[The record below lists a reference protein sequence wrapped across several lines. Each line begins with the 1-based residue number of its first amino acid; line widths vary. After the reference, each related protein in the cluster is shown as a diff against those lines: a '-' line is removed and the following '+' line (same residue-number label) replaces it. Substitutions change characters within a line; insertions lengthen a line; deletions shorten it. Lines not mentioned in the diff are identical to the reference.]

1 MLTKKNTITLK
12 GHSMTVCKGEI
23 WLVNLNPIKKNNEMG
38 KIRPAVVYQS
48 NELNHSDYPTTII
61 FPLSTFLIDDTEP
74 IRMRIT
80 KRDALEQD
88 SDVIITQIRAID
100 NDRFIKK
107 LGDLTQQEVQKIKT
121 LFDEVVL

>member
-1 MLTKKNTITLK
+1 
-12 GHSMTVCKGEI
+12 MTVCKGEI

-38 KIRPAVVYQS
+38 KIRPAVVYQN

-80 KRDALEQD
+80 KRDALEQN
-88 SDVIITQIRAID
+88 SDIIITQIRAID

-107 LGDLTQQEVQKIKT
+107 LGDLTQEEVQKIKT